1 MRKKLFL
8 LLAVALLCG
17 GADSFVA
24 GPVPIYAAERVPARI
39 DMDDFHH
46 RGVFR
51 LREDGTYA
59 PHREVRADGHAYKVP
74 GTLVIDTDT
83 AIPEG
88 VLLKVAGD
96 LVVKS
101 GAVLSLDGDAYVGG
115 SLIMEAKPKGKPS
128 RFGKGW
134 IHVGGDLDIGA
145 GALRCEKNQFI
156 EVQKTGK
163 RHCLRI
169 GPGNRLSNLD
179 LKENYENI
187 FFGNMTRENKQSV
200 DLGTVK
206 EFVSIHFEAAADE
219 FDARDGGVLPMFQR
233 MHIRTIHCGGASDG
247 AAEWTEAA
255 LRRIAQRKVLQKC
268 AGYLL
273 GARQEL
279 LPRVRQRSESLM
291 WSKLFPM
298 MKSSAKR
305 RLPKN
310 KGESIEGRITLQG
323 KQEAYH
329 GTIAVSDADP
339 SGETAGIAYRG
350 SIIFRPPKWRAM
362 GDPSYSFE
370 GSFSGKELRES
381 RQLILEPASRGEELL
396 VDDDLQDVMRNALER
411 ELREA
416 ALQEQKLIF
425 EQCKWMPVSGEKIDR
440 LADAYLDAEER
451 RKEIFPLIEEI
462 MEYREGEK
470 EEARS

>member
-1 MRKKLFL
+1 MRKKILL
-8 LLAVALLCG
+8 LLAAALLCG
-17 GADSFVA
+17 GADSFVT

-59 PHREVRADGHAYKVP
+59 PNREVRADGHAYKVP

-83 AIPEG
+83 TIPKG
-88 VLLKVAGD
+88 VSLKVAGD

-169 GPGNRLSNLD
+169 GPGNRLSNLN

-219 FDARDGGVLPMFQR
+219 FDARDGGALPMFQR

-255 LRRIAQRKVLQKC
+255 VRRIAQRKVLQKC

-273 GARQEL
+273 GSRQEL
-279 LPRVRQRSESLM
+279 LPLVRRRPERRTLAE
-291 WSKLFPM
+291 LFPIFGD
-298 MKSSAKR
+298 AKCR
-305 RLPKN
+305 PAKD
-310 KGESIEGRITLQG
+310 KGESIEGRIALQG

-339 SGETAGIAYRG
+339 SGETAGVAYRG

-396 VDDDLQDVMRNALER
+396 VDDDLQDVMRNAVER
-411 ELREA
+411 ELRED
-416 ALQEQKLIF
+416 ALKEQKLIF
-425 EQCKWMPVSGEKIDR
+425 EPRKLVVASGEKIDR

-462 MEYREGEK
+462 MARGE
-470 EEARS
+470 RH